1 MAGTTDSTTATSA
14 PDAAVGDAPEKTRKA
29 GERKDGEGRYS
40 RSRSRERTS
49 YRDRDRSRDRDRR
62 DRRDSDR
69 DRRSSR
75 SDRDRRDR
83 RSDTRDRRYEDER
96 RSSRYERRSSRSRSP
111 RRKRTKDKTP
121 AFDKGAVAA
130 ALARA
135 NGAITGSFAS
145 TVPGADPSLG
155 YGLGTVG
162 LLANPAVSALQAAL
176 ASGAP
181 IPNGGGGSGG
191 ATAPAG
197 AADGAADVDAKKGA
211 RDFSFLVSEDQQ
223 DAGPNLAMLG
233 DSDASDSDSED
244 EPGGG
249 GEEGEE
255 EDGFEAGSAIDQLL
269 WRQKAV
275 SGMETRRAGESVQ
288 QFFQRRMAGMRML
301 KAEAGSSTA
310 KQLENEVDQ
319 HLMNAN
325 TAWHW
330 GAGDHDADVSDG
342 EDEGAPLAIE
352 DKSNPAP
359 PGMLTWDPT
368 SGEAP
373 PPPPEGEDGPV
384 VVFGA
389 GGGAVVPFDAEKATR
404 RRQVIGSE
412 AVKASGALVPRARE
426 DSLSNEK
433 LAPVSSG
440 RGFALLEKMGWKAG
454 EGLGRQKT
462 GATLPVAAKVKSD
475 MGGLAAAVEKG
486 GGYSARIMSADGPTL
501 SDGVNDERRGLS
513 GRAGEQKRAW
523 FRL

>member
-155 YGLGTVG
+155 YGLGT
-162 LLANPAVSALQAAL
+162 
-176 ASGAP
+176 
-181 IPNGGGGSGG
+181 
-191 ATAPAG
+191 
-197 AADGAADVDAKKGA
+197 
-211 RDFSFLVSEDQQ
+211 
-223 DAGPNLAMLG
+223 
-233 DSDASDSDSED
+233 
-244 EPGGG
+244 
-249 GEEGEE
+249 
-255 EDGFEAGSAIDQLL
+255 
-269 WRQKAV
+269 AV

-301 KAEAGSSTA
+301 KARYTEIHRDT
-310 KQLENEVDQ
+310 
-319 HLMNAN
+319 
-325 TAWHW
+325 
-330 GAGDHDADVSDG
+330 
-342 EDEGAPLAIE
+342 
-352 DKSNPAP
+352 
-359 PGMLTWDPT
+359 
-368 SGEAP
+368 
-373 PPPPEGEDGPV
+373 
-384 VVFGA
+384 
-389 GGGAVVPFDAEKATR
+389 
-404 RRQVIGSE
+404 
-412 AVKASGALVPRARE
+412 PR
-426 DSLSNEK
+426 
-433 LAPVSSG
+433 
-440 RGFALLEKMGWKAG
+440 
-454 EGLGRQKT
+454 
-462 GATLPVAAKVKSD
+462 
-475 MGGLAAAVEKG
+475 
-486 GGYSARIMSADGPTL
+486 
-501 SDGVNDERRGLS
+501 
-513 GRAGEQKRAW
+513 
-523 FRL
+523 